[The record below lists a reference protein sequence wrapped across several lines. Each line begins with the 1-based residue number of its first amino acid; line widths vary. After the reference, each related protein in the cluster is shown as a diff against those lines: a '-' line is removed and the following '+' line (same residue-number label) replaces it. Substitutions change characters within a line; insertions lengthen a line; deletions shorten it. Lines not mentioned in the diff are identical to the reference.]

1 MVFNRF
7 LPHEIIYKMNYK
19 KIITELRNLG
29 KEQIEKR
36 LKLIQEG
43 LSAPSDLLSI
53 VLKSW
58 ENEEFDL
65 EDMIDDFITFFIAGQ
80 ETTANTLAFCIIEL
94 SKNPNIVTKYL
105 TYFKIFRQII
115 IIILIKIKRR
125 N

>member
-1 MVFNRF
+1 
-7 LPHEIIYKMNYK
+7 
-19 KIITELRNLG
+19 
-29 KEQIEKR
+29 
-36 LKLIQEG
+36 

-94 SKNPNIVTKYL
+94 SKKEIEPPENIFNGFFVRTIKALYISPFLIFDETRRLLRKVLIETRIVEPIPAYL
-105 TYFKIFRQII
+105 D
-115 IIILIKIKRR
+115 L
-125 N
+125 